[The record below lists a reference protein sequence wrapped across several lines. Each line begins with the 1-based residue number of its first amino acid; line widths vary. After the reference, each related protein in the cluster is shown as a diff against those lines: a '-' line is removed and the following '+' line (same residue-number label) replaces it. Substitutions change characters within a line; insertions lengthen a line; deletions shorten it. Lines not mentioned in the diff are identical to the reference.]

1 MTRILSRPYDQHA
14 ADRLALSGF
23 RTPYIFKSYFPV
35 VLNLFAVIFFA

>member
-23 RTPYIFKSYFPV
+23 LPPIARRLPPAAFRCPPI
-35 VLNLFAVIFFA
+35 